1 MIIEKEIKMKN
12 GLFRLWAVIIFS
24 TLWVVLSGCA
34 SSPNPRFYLLSSLEG
49 TSPEKKPSGEE
60 RCFSIGIGPI
70 SIPYYLDRPQ
80 IVTRGASNEFTLA
93 EFDRWGEPV
102 GDNLKRVLAKN
113 LSILLCT
120 KTIAFFPWRGG
131 IPIDYR
137 IEMEVYRL
145 DGSLG
150 GNVSLEASWM
160 ISSGDGKRILVSKR
174 STLTEAVG
182 GQDYKS
188 LVGAQSR
195 VLGTLSREIA
205 EAVKALSKEK

>member
-1 MIIEKEIKMKN
+1 MKN
-12 GLFRLWAVIIFS
+12 SLFRLRVAIIFC

-34 SSPNPRFYLLSSLEG
+34 SSPTPRFYLLSSLEA
-49 TSPEKKPSGEE
+49 TSSEMKPSAEE
-60 RCFSIGIGPI
+60 QCFSIGIGPI
-70 SIPYYLDRPQ
+70 NIPYYLDRPQ
-80 IVTRGASNEFTLA
+80 IVMRGAPIEFKLA

-102 GDNLKRVLAKN
+102 KDNLKRVLAKN

-137 IEMEVYRL
+137 IEMEVLRL

-150 GNVSLEASWM
+150 ENVSLEAWWM
-160 ISSGDGKRILVSKR
+160 VFSGDGKKMLASKK
-174 STLTEAVG
+174 STFTEAVG

-188 LVGAQSR
+188 LVAAHSR
-195 VLGTLSREIA
+195 ALGHLSREIA
-205 EAVKALSKEK
+205 EVIKALPR